1 MILLGVI
8 VGATVAIVIYCRPV
22 YFIPGKFKKKFKNSE
37 VELQIIMKG
46 GQFNDSIFING
57 YYTLCWRS
65 RCDVFHTPLNYRSVS
80 AF

>member
-8 VGATVAIVIYCRPV
+8 VGFTVAIVIYCRPV

-37 VELQIIMKG
+37 VELKISMKG

-57 YYTLCWRS
+57 YCSLCWRS
-65 RCDVFHTPLNYRSVS
+65 RCDVFHTPLNYRLVS

>member
-8 VGATVAIVIYCRPV
+8 VGSTVVIVIYCRPV

-46 GQFNDSIFING
+46 GQFNDWSIH
-57 YYTLCWRS
+57 CS
-65 RCDVFHTPLNYRSVS
+65 RCRCSLWNLFVVL
-80 AF
+80 

>member
-8 VGATVAIVIYCRPV
+8 VGSTVAIVIYCRPV

-46 GQFNDSIFING
+46 GQFNDSIYCRF
-57 YYTLCWRS
+57 CWRS
-65 RCDVFHTPLNYRSVS
+65 RCSVFRTPLNYRLVS